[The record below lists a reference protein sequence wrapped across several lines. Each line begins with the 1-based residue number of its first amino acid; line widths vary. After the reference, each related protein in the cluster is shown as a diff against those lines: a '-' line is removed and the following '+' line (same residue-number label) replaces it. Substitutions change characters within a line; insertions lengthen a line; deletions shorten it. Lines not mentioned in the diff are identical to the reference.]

1 MARELA
7 PELKLELGRLG
18 ERGRSGS
25 WGELEGGMAA
35 RLLLDK
41 TMRMPERDRNA
52 RLGSDGGRRRATGY
66 PGATTDQGPLALT
79 FASACL
85 ALHTY
90 LAASTTARCLL
101 LASSM
106 TSFIIKAH
114 EDRPVSPAWKRAASE
129 ADCPFCRILRC
140 ESPAYKVF
148 ENEAVIAILGPTS
161 SSLSSASSMPR

>member
-79 FASACL
+79 FASAYLLGCFNYSPLLTASVFHDLLHHQGPRRSPCL
-85 ALHTY
+85 ARLEESCIRGG
-90 LAASTTARCLL
+90 L
-101 LASSM
+101 
-106 TSFIIKAH
+106 
-114 EDRPVSPAWKRAASE
+114 PVLPHPA
-129 ADCPFCRILRC
+129 LR
-140 ESPAYKVF
+140 EPGVQGLR
-148 ENEAVIAILGPTS
+148 ERGGHRD
-161 SSLSSASSMPR
+161 PRSDFF